1 MKKKIVLDFLFRTV
15 LVAMVA
21 VSFVA
26 CSDDDPEVSQEGDP
40 DIEVENEPTADVV
53 TTHIDRTAYLVD
65 GLFATSS
72 ERAMIGNFLAR
83 YNRTVPFSDLKTVV
97 AGDAVAFEATSLN
110 GLLSDDAKASVIK
123 SAYNQGAVL
132 LMSGGQSSDFAR
144 LCGAL
149 GCYNPY
155 EDAANE
161 ALADGEKPLWVLSGE
176 LPSANGI
183 YAMLSPYIP
192 ADEEVTIT
200 TIEDGEEVDDDDLE
214 APNFT
219 VAEPGFMSDYR
230 KGQLCEQVAIGIN
243 KGLAPKSA
251 SNVDQKELTDLMS
264 ATKLYLS
271 GTRSWQKDSK
281 SQKRTASF
289 CIELDIWNAY
299 SESEKEQYYLV
310 HQEMTYAFGEYC
322 IGSFHNGAWK
332 EYGRYGKYYETT
344 FRNTDKPEAVK
355 FHRLSPYTTQ
365 MSTTYTSAVALNLG
379 GNVSLKDAGVTAGLN
394 ISHSETYTVEDV
406 YVTNNS
412 VASSQLSKASWTF
425 DMRDASGYYNWK
437 AHGFTDFK
445 PCSASA
451 RSTFVCGTDY
461 ILSVPQ
467 GTPNKW
473 ELESVLTTRL
483 VSCYSAFGKVKT
495 KYYDNAKTK
504 TISFVMP
511 EVPVK

>member
-176 LPSANGI
+176 LP
-183 YAMLSPYIP
+183 LSLIH
-192 ADEEVTIT
+192 I
-200 TIEDGEEVDDDDLE
+200 
-214 APNFT
+214 
-219 VAEPGFMSDYR
+219 
-230 KGQLCEQVAIGIN
+230 
-243 KGLAPKSA
+243 
-251 SNVDQKELTDLMS
+251 
-264 ATKLYLS
+264 
-271 GTRSWQKDSK
+271 
-281 SQKRTASF
+281 
-289 CIELDIWNAY
+289 
-299 SESEKEQYYLV
+299 
-310 HQEMTYAFGEYC
+310 
-322 IGSFHNGAWK
+322 
-332 EYGRYGKYYETT
+332 
-344 FRNTDKPEAVK
+344 
-355 FHRLSPYTTQ
+355 
-365 MSTTYTSAVALNLG
+365 
-379 GNVSLKDAGVTAGLN
+379 
-394 ISHSETYTVEDV
+394 
-406 YVTNNS
+406 
-412 VASSQLSKASWTF
+412 
-425 DMRDASGYYNWK
+425 
-437 AHGFTDFK
+437 
-445 PCSASA
+445 
-451 RSTFVCGTDY
+451 
-461 ILSVPQ
+461 
-467 GTPNKW
+467 
-473 ELESVLTTRL
+473 
-483 VSCYSAFGKVKT
+483 
-495 KYYDNAKTK
+495 
-504 TISFVMP
+504 
-511 EVPVK
+511 